1 MKKTAGELVILTVI
15 FLMLMAIMACGA
27 FFLSAPGQKMLWDLA
42 NIFPVFL
49 WIAAAGL
56 FIILIGAPL
65 FFVIRE
71 IRFRGVIYAD
81 ERGLYPIVKQKGE
94 YVKLASKEAEIAA
107 AVAGSQTQYGLKL
120 TKGAAQGIVQPF
132 VDAQW
137 RDAPAPEQPPLLEA
151 PLPRMV
157 NIYDDAPTLQQPALP
172 IGVTDAGHLEL
183 PLHNLGNGLVGG
195 LPGGGKSELLAS
207 MMVALMRYSPEGR
220 AVQIAV
226 IDTKRIDFGN
236 IPGDIAPM
244 WQPVARDI
252 EDGKELIQMLVAEAD
267 RRFQILE
274 QHRAR
279 SLRSYN
285 AMPEVTPLPY
295 LVMFVDEIADWAGDK
310 EFEHMAVTIGRKGR
324 AAGITFVAATQRT
337 GAKEISSSLRA
348 VMGFG
353 VAFRTRSN
361 IDSRLIIG
369 DRGAE
374 TIARQDKGR
383 CLVWTGEELKVVQA
397 YYAGIDEGRFDH
409 FTLSLPKKSSVRGA
423 SPRASERA
431 SDRASAAS
439 PRASDASYPASGS
452 ASGGAKSASSALQAR
467 KTPQNWVRSANPL
480 RSASFASSRH
490 FDAVDYIRTMERRS
504 ERDGQSAT
512 ISRKAAQLVYSQYK
526 EAGSLRA
533 LQRTLWP
540 DIPSSG
546 GHRFYWLRDIVEQME
561 RKPRTRPTVTVIFP
575 EKKKRQ
581 QS

>member
-1 MKKTAGELVILTVI
+1 MKKTAGELVILTII
-15 FLMLMAIMACGA
+15 FLMLTSIMACGA
-27 FFLSAPGQKMLWDLA
+27 FFISAPGQKMLWDVA

-49 WIAAAGL
+49 WIAAAGF
-56 FIILIGAPL
+56 FIIFIGAPL
-65 FFVIRE
+65 FFAIRE
-71 IRFRGVIYAD
+71 YRFRGVIYAD
-81 ERGLYPIVKQKGE
+81 ERGLYPIVKQNGE
-94 YVKLASKEAEIAA
+94 FVKLASKEAEIAA
-107 AVAGSQTQYGLKL
+107 AVAGSQTQHGLKL

-137 RDAPAPEQPPLLEA
+137 RPVPEPEQRPLLEA

-157 NIYDDAPTLQQPALP
+157 NIYDDAPTLRQPALP

-236 IPGDIAPM
+236 IPPDIAPM

-267 RRFQILE
+267 RRFQLLE

-285 AMPEVTPLPY
+285 AMPHTETLPY

-337 GAKEISSSLRA
+337 GAREISSSLRA

-374 TIARQDKGR
+374 AIARQDKGR

-397 YYAGIDEGRFDH
+397 YYAGIDEGRFDN
-409 FTLSLPKKSSVRGA
+409 FTLSLPKKSSIRPEA
-423 SPRASERA
+423 ARASGAVRTGSRIGSEPVKPVKKEKNDGFSRN
-431 SDRASAAS
+431 SDV
-439 PRASDASYPASGS
+439 P
-452 ASGGAKSASSALQAR
+452 
-467 KTPQNWVRSANPL
+467 VRTGTQDTYGVQFDPSRYIRQLAL
-480 RSASFASSRH
+480 RSEQDGSK
-490 FDAVDYIRTMERRS
+490 AVVPY
-504 ERDGQSAT
+504 QSAR
-512 ISRKAAQLVYSQYK
+512 IVYREYK
-526 EAGSLRA
+526 KAGSIKG
-533 LQRTLWP
+533 LQRQLWP
-540 DIPSSG
+540 DITPG
-546 GHRFYWLRDIVEQME
+546 GHRFYWIRDIIEQFENRE
-561 RKPRTRPTVTVIFP
+561 RSRPTVNVLFP
-575 EKKKRQ
+575 ASNKKRQ
-581 QS
+581 QN